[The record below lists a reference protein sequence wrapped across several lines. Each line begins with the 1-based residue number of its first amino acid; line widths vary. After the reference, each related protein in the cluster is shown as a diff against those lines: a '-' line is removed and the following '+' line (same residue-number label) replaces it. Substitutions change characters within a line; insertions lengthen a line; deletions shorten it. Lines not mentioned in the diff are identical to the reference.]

1 MSRLMQTRVGVLF
14 ACVLCVPAARA
25 FSTNSPPPSTLSPI
39 EGLRGACSRQR
50 PLSLPGA
57 ACRQA
62 PSGLAVRSLRSAA
75 GGSTPEAESTLL
87 ELVQATK
94 GRGQSATAAQL
105 AAIQQAIAELETLGG
120 EQNPVQSPL
129 ITGSWELLY
138 TSKSAFD
145 IRNPLGKRVDG
156 SKPGIEGFFG
166 AIFGEDSAATKV
178 MTEAASSSPIQ
189 RTVTSIDGVLVSQ
202 DIVLGGRDDRV
213 DQRVTLNKDAFLR
226 LSASASTSPESSSVC
241 RASLPAR
248 PSRAR
253 AHACRLHQ
261 LSSGA
266 LLTSSSANPFSGS
279 CSLHAQTNGAQT
291 NDLPLTCVQQIV

>member
-1 MSRLMQTRVGVLF
+1 M
-14 ACVLCVPAARA
+14 
-25 FSTNSPPPSTLSPI
+25 
-39 EGLRGACSRQR
+39 
-50 PLSLPGA
+50 
-57 ACRQA
+57 
-62 PSGLAVRSLRSAA
+62 RSLRSAA

-226 LSASASTSPESSSVC
+226 LSASASTSPESSSRIDFTFDLAYFQLGPV
-241 RASLPAR
+241 RIPY
-248 PSRAR
+248 PVPF
-253 AHACRLHQ
+253 RLLGEEAKGWLDTTY
-261 LSSGA
+261 LSSELRISRGNKGTTFI
-266 LLTSSSANPFSGS
+266 LRRIPS
-279 CSLHAQTNGAQT
+279 
-291 NDLPLTCVQQIV
+291 